1 MRTSQKKRQPMR
13 APALM
18 LALVVALTAT
28 LAGCGSSTTKH
39 GSSTAKQLDTV
50 NVERAIARSILT
62 ERHIYSLVSCPAEP
76 QQSGRTFT
84 CEAKLTVGTYP
95 MYVTETDGSGHVRY
109 GNKTPLVA
117 LDTARVER
125 AIADSTLAQRGL
137 HARVACPAGVLQHK
151 GLVFTCTARVGGKH
165 YPFSVTEVDGH
176 GHVRYIG
183 R

>member
-18 LALVVALTAT
+18 LALVVALTAA
-28 LAGCGSSTTKH
+28 LAGCGSSD
-39 GSSTAKQLDTV
+39 AKPKTLSTV

-117 LDTARVER
+117 LDTARVQR
-125 AIADSTLAQRGL
+125 AIEASVLAQRGL